1 MVHLPQKNTGVISHP
16 YISIMATF
24 LCSQIGCYGMVQLHD
39 LFIMQC
45 QAFPSPNYAPPL
57 IVTHN
62 MGSHASFLITLPDAN
77 TAERENHFELQIR
90 IILYFLLT

>member
-1 MVHLPQKNTGVISHP
+1 MVHPPKNTGVISHP
-16 YISIMATF
+16 YVSVMATF
-24 LCSQIGCYGMVQLHD
+24 LCSQIDRYGEVQLHD

-45 QAFPSPNYAPPL
+45 QVFPSPNYALPL

-62 MGSHASFLITLPDAN
+62 MESHASFLITLPDAN
-77 TAERENHFELQIR
+77 TAERENHVELQIR